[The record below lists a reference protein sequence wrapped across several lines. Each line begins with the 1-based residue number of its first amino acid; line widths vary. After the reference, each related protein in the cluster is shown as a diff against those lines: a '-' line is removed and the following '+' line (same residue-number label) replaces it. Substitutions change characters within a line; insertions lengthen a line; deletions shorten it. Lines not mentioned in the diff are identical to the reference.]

1 MQLVEQHVIA
11 QGDPR
16 YALIDE
22 AAFKSKNLYN
32 AANYEIRQLYIHTG
46 KYLNYN
52 EMDRRMQAHE
62 AYRALPAKVSQQV
75 LKQLAYDWESFF
87 RAREAYHADPSKY
100 LGRPKLPKYKH
111 KTEGRNLLVYTN
123 QAISQGKKGM
133 KRGIIKPS
141 MLAIEIKTKQKCLD
155 QVRIVPHKGF
165 YVVEAVYEKESKPA
179 SLNSAFY
186 AGIDIGIDNLAA
198 LTSNKPGFQAAL
210 VNGRPLKSINQFYN
224 KRKAKLQSQLGHPGT
239 TPRMQRLT
247 AKRNRRIDHY
257 LHTVSRQIIDRLVQ
271 EEIGVL
277 CIGKNDSWKQ
287 KANLGRRTNQHFV
300 QIPHARFI
308 AMLTYKAQL
317 VGIQVEVTEESYTS
331 KASLLDLDPLPV
343 FKEDETTIHSFSG
356 KRLSR
361 GLYRAS
367 DGRLLNADCNGSGN
381 IIRKVAPT
389 AFGYRG
395 VEDGKAV
402 LASLVVHPVRIVVPR
417 TKPKTMVVADSVR
430 IC

>member
-11 QGDPR
+11 KSDPR

-32 AANYEIRQLYIHTG
+32 AANYEIRQSYIHEG
-46 KYLNYN
+46 KYLHYP
-52 EMDRRMQAHE
+52 EMDQRMQTHE

-75 LKQLAYDWESFF
+75 LKQLATAWESFF
-87 RAREAYHADPSKY
+87 KARDAYFADPAKFQA
-100 LGRPKLPKYKH
+100 RPKLPAYKH
-111 KTEGRNLLVYTN
+111 KTQGRNLLIYTI
-123 QAISQGKKGM
+123 QAISRGKKGL

-141 MLAIEIKTKQKCLD
+141 MLAIEVKTKQKRLD
-155 QVRIVPHKGF
+155 QVRIVPRHGF
-165 YVVEAVYEKESKPA
+165 YVVEAVYEKEVQPA
-179 SLNSAFY
+179 PLNPAFY
-186 AGIDIGIDNLAA
+186 AGIDLGITNLVA

-210 VNGRPLKSINQFYN
+210 VNGRPLKSVNQFYN
-224 KRKAKLQSQLGHPGT
+224 KRKAALQSQLGHPGT
-239 TPRMQRLT
+239 THRLERLT
-247 AKRNRRIDHY
+247 NTRNRRIDHD
-257 LHTVSRQIIDRLVQ
+257 LHTISRQIIDLLVKEQ
-271 EEIGVL
+271 IGVL
-277 CIGKNDSWKQ
+277 CIGKNEGWKQ
-287 KANLGRRTNQHFV
+287 EANLGKRTTQHFV
-300 QIPHARFI
+300 QIPHARLI
-308 AMLTYKAQL
+308 HMLTYKAQL
-317 VGIQVEVTEESYTS
+317 VGMQVEITEESYTS

-395 VEDGKAV
+395 VEDGKVV
-402 LASLVVHPVRIVVPR
+402 LASLVVRPVRIVVPR
-417 TKPKTMVVADSVR
+417 TKPKTVVVADSVR